1 MPLSD
6 DKLAQRKKQKI
17 FFKNDDMDFDLLW
30 ALGYQTGGGSELGE
44 CFHTASLIRE
54 NDPESW
60 AKAWSDTAARLEA
73 QAGKAKAGGHA
84 ITARSEYLRAFTY
97 RKMASMGLRHSDS
110 RLREEWSKGR
120 VCFRSAAGL
129 MDKTV
134 DAVEISYRGGILP
147 GYFMHGD
154 SDSPTLIMFIGGEGW
169 AEDGYFFI
177 GHAGQERGYNI
188 LAIEIQIN
196 QGTRFLN
203 DKLLAWETIEDVEA
217 TLKTV
222 IDFAMSGPGV
232 DKERLAIIGFSGGG
246 YFALKAASIDQRIKA
261 CIPDSPIYDMYGIL
275 KSELPGPLVNA
286 PAFITN
292 SLVKLSSFNNS
303 MSMIDL
309 EKFCWAVGVQ
319 SITEFMDAC
328 KKLGK
333 VDVEKIVCPILCL
346 ASEGEGQ
353 SMLEQAREVYDM
365 VRSEKKL
372 IHVFTAAEGADAH
385 CQLNNFSIMQEAVYD
400 WLDDIFHLERKTGR
414 GSL

>member
-1 MPLSD
+1 M
-6 DKLAQRKKQKI
+6 
-17 FFKNDDMDFDLLW
+17 
-30 ALGYQTGGGSELGE
+30 E
-44 CFHTASLIRE
+44 
-54 NDPESW
+54 
-60 AKAWSDTAARLEA
+60 
-73 QAGKAKAGGHA
+73 AKAGGYA
-84 ITARSEYLRAFTY
+84 ITARNKYLRAFTY
-97 RKMASMGLRHSDS
+97 HKMASMGLRYGDPKF
-110 RLREEWSKGR
+110 RKEWSMGR
-120 VCFRSAAGL
+120 DCFQSAAEL
-129 MDKTV
+129 MDNKV
-134 DAVEISYRGGILP
+134 EAVEISYNGGILP

-154 SDSPTLIMFIGGEGW
+154 KNSPIMIMLIGGEGW

-177 GHAGQERGYNI
+177 GRAGQERGYNI

-196 QGTRFLN
+196 QGTRLLN

-222 IDFAMSGPGV
+222 IDFAVSRPDV
-232 DKERLAIIGFSGGG
+232 DKDQLAIIGFSGGG
-246 YFALKAASIDQRIKA
+246 YFALMAASIDQRIKA

-292 SLVKLSSFNNS
+292 SIVRLSSFNNS

-309 EKFCWAVGVQ
+309 EKFSWAVGVNN
-319 SITEFMDAC
+319 ITEFMDAC

-333 VDVEKIVCPILCL
+333 VDVEKILCPILCL

-353 SMLEQAREVYDM
+353 SMLEQAREVYDA

-372 IHVFTAAEGADAH
+372 FHVFTAAEGADAH
-385 CQLNNFSIMQEAVYD
+385 CQLNNLSIMNEAVYD
-400 WLDDIFHLERKTGR
+400 WLDDIFHVERKTGR